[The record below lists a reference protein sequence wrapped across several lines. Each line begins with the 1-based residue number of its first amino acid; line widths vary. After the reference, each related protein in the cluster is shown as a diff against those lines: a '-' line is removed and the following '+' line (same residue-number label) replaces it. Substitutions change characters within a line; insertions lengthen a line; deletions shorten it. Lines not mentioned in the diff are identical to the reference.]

1 MAVAAGTPQ
10 QRVGQQQEQGG
21 LSGMPGSAS
30 GPPVTPSPAR
40 RESMSLAS
48 MLKKQKASRAL
59 ALICMKPKSAGQLQ
73 VHGWHMT
80 PNKTRSA
87 PPQSRALSLYRW
99 DIGVPCE
106 Q

>member
-30 GPPVTPSPAR
+30 GPPVTPAPAR

-73 VHGWHMT
+73 VHEWHMM

-87 PPQSRALSLYRW
+87 TPQSKAFSLYRW
-99 DIGVPCE
+99 DIEVPCE